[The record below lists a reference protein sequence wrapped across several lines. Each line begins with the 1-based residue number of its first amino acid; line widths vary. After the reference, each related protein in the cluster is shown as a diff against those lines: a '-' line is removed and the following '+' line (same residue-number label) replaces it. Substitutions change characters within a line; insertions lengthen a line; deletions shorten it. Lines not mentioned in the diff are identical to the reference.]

1 MLSTP
6 ESINA
11 TSVKENSLL
20 IIKII
25 YVSLFWKITL
35 SIILKKFYLLLSSSL
50 LFETLIS
57 ITSLSVGGSG
67 TKTYPGESTTVIWS
81 INNDKIYNK
90 EENSKIDIF
99 KIS

>member
-35 SIILKKFYLLLSSSL
+35 SIKLKEFYLLLSILL

-57 ITSLSVGGSG
+57 VSSLSIGRSGGSIIIMPV
-67 TKTYPGESTTVIWS
+67 TGESTNGLEKSLKFTIS
-81 INNDKIYNK
+81 A
-90 EENSKIDIF
+90 IF
-99 KIS
+99 C